1 MKKIFA
7 DPSPYDVIIVGGQEA
22 KMTQKTS
29 IIIDFANYLGG
40 FKFLTIS
47 TVVMWELF
55 LVGFVKLQH
64 IQYLKN
70 IQISYIATGVG
81 NILGNKGGL

>member
-1 MKKIFA
+1 
-7 DPSPYDVIIVGGQEA
+7 
-22 KMTQKTS
+22 MTQKTS

-70 IQISYIATGVG
+70 I
-81 NILGNKGGL
+81 